1 MRKENLSGYRKIMC
15 KEWRARGMFESTEQ
29 RVCDQARVV
38 RKNGWLSEHE
48 LEATKKQVEG
58 ELGRDQDVPD
68 DTETVETDG
77 GPVEA

>member
-1 MRKENLSGYRKIMC
+1 MFKER
-15 KEWRARGMFESTEQ
+15 RARGTFESTEQ

-58 ELGRDQDVPD
+58 ELGREQDVPD
-68 DTETVETDG
+68 DTETVETDV